1 MVDTVGNSNFKVAL
15 NPITGVE
22 RFVGPS
28 ILKSIGRYPEM
39 AWTFANRGV
48 YRPPYAPTSAQ
59 NVRNRKC
66 RKILDRKKNRIENI
80 FFSWRKMILK
90 F

>member
-1 MVDTVGNSNFKVAL
+1 MELGTT
-15 NPITGVE
+15 PTGVE

-59 NVRNRKC
+59 NVRNRKY
-66 RKILDRKKNRIENI
+66 RKILDQKKIGSKI
-80 FFSWRKMILK
+80 YFFLGEK
-90 F
+90 